1 MQPLKTLQNIDT
13 SSIRI
18 KETRNDDTIDVIDVI
33 TSDSGVTV
41 LGKIRDRYFGDDGF
55 FEDVKFDDV
64 TRDLTIDVKI
74 FFPIETFWLED
85 ESFGAEPIQIR
96 SDDGRIDKDYKFD
109 YECSKLTDEHVK
121 AYIDEIW
128 IDYQDDFE
136 VKFDGR
142 MKE

>member
-33 TSDSGVTV
+33 TSESGVTV

-55 FEDVKFDDV
+55 FEDVKFNDV

-85 ESFGAEPIQIR
+85 ESFGAELNR
-96 SDDGRIDKDYKFD
+96 SKSDQMMVESIKTI
-109 YECSKLTDEHVK
+109 SSIMSVLN
-121 AYIDEIW
+121 
-128 IDYQDDFE
+128 
-136 VKFDGR
+136 
-142 MKE
+142 